1 MITLL
6 VTAAA
11 LLLLLI
17 GTPVFVVICGLALY
31 LFSSSGIDLSAVVI
45 EIHRLATTPVLV
57 AIPLFTFAGYLLSES
72 GAPRRLIR
80 LADALL
86 GWLPGGLAVIAL
98 LTCAI
103 FTALTGATGLTIIA
117 LGGILLPAMSRGKY
131 PESFSLGLLTT
142 SGTLGLLFPP
152 SLPLIVY
159 AIVAKVGI
167 GELFVAGLLPGAL
180 LVVVLS
186 AYSIF
191 VAARL
196 RVPRKT
202 FRTGELVAAVG
213 GCIWELPLPFVVL
226 GGIYTGYFAVSEAAA
241 ITAMYVFVVE
251 VLVLRDIR
259 WGVLPELIKQ
269 SMVLVGGVLIILGA
283 AMGLTNYLIDAE
295 IPMQMLAFFQA
306 HIDSRLVF
314 LVVLNLFLLA
324 VGCTMGIF
332 SALVVVV
339 PLIAPIAQAYAIDP
353 GNRCFHPTPGHQS
366 FHRRPAL
373 RPAGA
378 QTLRGLPAFRRPSA
392 RRPRPDHLLAL
403 AEPIPGSL
411 TRSNPK
417 ESVHAKT
424 IARVSQRRAGQPAAG
439 RRRQYRCGCRTADP
453 GPAVADFGAARRPCE
468 SGRRFGAR
476 PGRRPHPGPPAEGL
490 CPGPGHP
497 QGPHPVGRTHGE
509 TPGPAGEPGAGD
521 RQFLLH
527 V

>member
-1 MITLL
+1 MISWLI
-6 VTAAA
+6 TAAA

-31 LFSSSGIDLSAVVI
+31 FFAASGIDPSAVII

-86 GWLPGGLAVIAL
+86 GWLPGGLSVIAL
-98 LTCAI
+98 GTCAI

-117 LGGILLPAMSRGKY
+117 LGGILLPAMNRGQY
-131 PESFSLGLLTT
+131 PERFSLGLLTT

-167 GELFVAGLLPGAL
+167 GELFMAGLLPGAL
-180 LVVVLS
+180 LVAGLS

-191 VAARL
+191 MAAHH
-196 RVPRKT
+196 RVPRKR
-202 FRTGELVAAVG
+202 FKAIELAAAVRE
-213 GCIWELPLPFVVL
+213 CMWELPLPGVVL

-251 VLVLRDIR
+251 VIILRDIR
-259 WGVLPELIKQ
+259 WGGLPELIQQ

-295 IPMQMLAFFQA
+295 IPMQMLEWFQA
-306 HIDSRLVF
+306 NISSRPAF
-314 LVVLNLFLLA
+314 LLVLNLFLLA

-339 PLIAPIAQAYAIDP
+339 PLIAPIAQAYGIDP
-353 GNRCFHPTPGHQS
+353 IHLGIIFLTNLEIGASIPPLGINLFIAGLRFE
-366 FHRRPAL
+366 RPVIKLYLACL
-373 RPAGA
+373 PFV
-378 QTLRGLPAFRRPSA
+378 GL
-392 RRPRPDHLLAL
+392 LLAALVLITYWPWLSL
-403 AEPIPGSL
+403 A
-411 TRSNPK
+411 
-417 ESVHAKT
+417 
-424 IARVSQRRAGQPAAG
+424 
-439 RRRQYRCGCRTADP
+439 
-453 GPAVADFGAARRPCE
+453 
-468 SGRRFGAR
+468 
-476 PGRRPHPGPPAEGL
+476 
-490 CPGPGHP
+490 
-497 QGPHPVGRTHGE
+497 
-509 TPGPAGEPGAGD
+509 
-521 RQFLLH
+521 LLR
-527 V
+527 